1 VIADFDGV
9 SRGCDGYRLDVTTET
24 PAPPAAVETPAASG
38 TTTIRIATTTKA
50 RLLAHADEGES
61 IGDVVTR
68 LATQSPTNTEV
79 TRSRDRVAA
88 YLRTHLVPDF
98 GDRDE
103 ETPGE
108 QLWQELA
115 QLQYPGDPD
124 TTEATAVVLDHTA
137 LGAFVAGRRLL
148 AQLLFTQSHR
158 HRRRIFAPTQA
169 IYTATVQQ
177 PALARHIERLE
188 TVEAVAF
195 DMAATLVVGDQVASN
210 VTAAVAHV
218 VHAARPSKA
227 WPTGRPVVTV
237 VPQMYGPYKLALRPL
252 PEA

>member
-1 VIADFDGV
+1 M
-9 SRGCDGYRLDVTTET
+9 TTET
-24 PAPPAAVETPAASG
+24 PASPAAAEAPATSG

-68 LATQSPTNTEV
+68 LATRSPTNTEV

-88 YLRTHLVPDF
+88 YLRTHLIPDF
-98 GDRDE
+98 GDQDE

-115 QLQYPGDPD
+115 RLQYPGDPD
-124 TTEATAVVLDHTA
+124 TTHATAVVLDHTA
-137 LGAFVAGRRLL
+137 MGALAAGRRLL
-148 AQLLFTQSHR
+148 AQLLFTQPHR
-158 HRRRIFAPTQA
+158 HTRRIFAPTQA

-177 PALARHIERLE
+177 SALARHLDRLDA
-188 TVEAVAF
+188 VEAVSF
-195 DMAATLVVGDQVASN
+195 DMAATLIIGDQVATN

-237 VPQMYGPYKLALRPL
+237 VPQMYSPYKLALRPL
-252 PEA
+252 PER